1 MEGARRAAESDL
13 ARLEELA
20 AAALAE
26 LAGQERGGRVF
37 TTREVGG
44 RAMGEWLADTASS
57 IVVAG
62 TFEDHVVGIG
72 TGRVETL
79 RDGAAHGTIEA
90 LYVEPGAR
98 GVGVGEAMMGEL
110 LAWFGERGVVGV
122 DAMALPGM
130 RETKNFFEA
139 NGFTARLL
147 VVHHKMARDA

>member
-1 MEGARRAAESDL
+1 MEAARRAVEDDR
-13 ARLEELA
+13 ARLDELA

-26 LAGQERGGRVF
+26 LGAQERGGRVF
-37 TTREVGG
+37 TNREVG
-44 RAMGEWLADTASS
+44 RRSVGEWLGDPAS

-62 TFEDHVVGIG
+62 TVDDVVVGIG
-72 TGRVETL
+72 LGHVETL
-79 RDGAAHGTIEA
+79 RDGTGHGVIEA

-110 LAWFGERGVVGV
+110 LAWFRSQEVVGV

-147 VVHHKMARDA
+147 VVHHRLTDA